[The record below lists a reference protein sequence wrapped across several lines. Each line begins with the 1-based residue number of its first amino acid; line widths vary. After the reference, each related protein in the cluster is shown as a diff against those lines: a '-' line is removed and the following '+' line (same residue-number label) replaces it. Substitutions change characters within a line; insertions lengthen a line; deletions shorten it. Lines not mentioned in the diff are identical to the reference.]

1 MNDLLI
7 QLVPLLLWWVLLG
20 VPLYFILK
28 RTGMSMGLVAL
39 VLIPL
44 IGAVI
49 VLWILAFA
57 RWPREAEARG

>member
-1 MNDLLI
+1 MI
-7 QLVPLLLWWVLLG
+7 QLVPVLLWWVLLG

-28 RTGMSMGLVAL
+28 RTGMSQGLIAL

-57 RWPREAEARG
+57 RWPRDSAPAG